1 VKSQL
6 QMDGLDTAKESK
18 SEGAQGTH
26 GARLDQ
32 RKARSKLSDNLGKCE
47 EDKAEKNS
55 ERTKEK
61 VAQRSGD
68 DSVMADIGRYFALP
82 TTSEE
87 LTEQGEA
94 AEKNAPLSDGHPN
107 NSEHL
112 QEQQSRKKL
121 GKLPLKT
128 SASSTRRHILLV
140 EDDVINQR
148 VV

>member
-6 QMDGLDTAKESK
+6 QIDGLDTAKESK

-94 AEKNAPLSDGHPN
+94 AEKTRLYQTVIPTIPN
-107 NSEHL
+107 TYRNSSHGRSWENF
-112 QEQQSRKKL
+112 R
-121 GKLPLKT
+121 
-128 SASSTRRHILLV
+128 
-140 EDDVINQR
+140 
-148 VV
+148 